1 MKVKRNQS
9 KNHNHKSHKDEKRN
23 AENHNDG
30 KGFLPKDTEEFIK
43 NAKIDNLFLSLYRLP
58 RKKIIKGKV
67 SIEPHGYI
75 ALQKRFQSRGNKN
88 IESILESLHSRME
101 RFAKQFPSGI
111 PPLQYEP
118 ADKLLLG
125 IGALSPYSNIL
136 LMTLHPVYGIPYIPS
151 SSLKG
156 AVRHCWIQ
164 ERHEGNESEALKD
177 ALFVKCF
184 GTGAENE
191 AASAGQLIF
200 FDAFPE
206 DSYTIV
212 LDVQTPHFKDYY
224 ETKGAKQPKDALS
237 PVPIFFPAVT
247 NTKFW
252 IFIGAAEGR
261 LSEDE
266 RSKVREMVEKTLG
279 EYGLGAK
286 TALGYGLGT

>member
-1 MKVKRNQS
+1 M
-9 KNHNHKSHKDEKRN
+9 
-23 AENHNDG
+23 
-30 KGFLPKDTEEFIK
+30 
-43 NAKIDNLFLSLYRLP
+43 P
-58 RKKIIKGKV
+58 RKKITKKGEIA
-67 SIEPHGYI
+67 IEPHGYY
-75 ALQKRFQSRGNKN
+75 ALQKQKRIQSRGKT
-88 IESILESLHSRME
+88 IESILTSLRNRMK
-101 RFAKQFPSGI
+101 RFEEQFPSKI
-111 PPLQYEP
+111 QLKYEP

-191 AASAGQLIF
+191 DAVAGQLVF
-200 FDAFPE
+200 FDAFPAT
-206 DSYTIV
+206 SYTIV
-212 LDVQTPHFKDYY
+212 LDVQTPHFKEYY
-224 ETKGAKQPKDALS
+224 ETKGEKQPTDAIS
-237 PVPIFFPAVT
+237 PVPIFIPAVT
-247 NTKFW
+247 KTKFS

-261 LSEDE
+261 LAEQEISE
-266 RSKVREMVEKTLG
+266 VRKMVSTTLS

-286 TALGYGLGT
+286 TALGYGLGK

>member
-1 MKVKRNQS
+1 
-9 KNHNHKSHKDEKRN
+9 
-23 AENHNDG
+23 
-30 KGFLPKDTEEFIK
+30 
-43 NAKIDNLFLSLYRLP
+43 
-58 RKKIIKGKV
+58 
-67 SIEPHGYI
+67 
-75 ALQKRFQSRGNKN
+75 
-88 IESILESLHSRME
+88 ME
-101 RFAKQFPSGI
+101 RCAQQFPSGI

-191 AASAGQLIF
+191 AAVAGQLIF
-200 FDAFPE
+200 FDAFPAT
-206 DSYTIV
+206 SYTIV

-224 ETKGAKQPKDALS
+224 ETKGERQPTDALS
-237 PVPIFFPAVT
+237 PVPIFIPAVT
-247 NTKFW
+247 GTEFT

-261 LSEDE
+261 LAEQEISE
-266 RSKVREMVEKTLG
+266 VRKMVSTTLS

-286 TALGYGLGT
+286 TALGYGLGK

>member
-1 MKVKRNQS
+1 MTRDQS
-9 KNHNHKSHKDEKRN
+9 NNRNHKSHKDEKRKD
-23 AENHNDG
+23 ENHNDG

-75 ALQKRFQSRGNKN
+75 ALQKEFQSRGKTT
-88 IESILESLHSRME
+88 IETILKSLRNRME
-101 RFAKQFPSGI
+101 RFAQQFPSGI

-164 ERHEGNESEALKD
+164 ERHEGSESEALKD

-191 AASAGQLIF
+191 DAVAGKLIF
-200 FDAFPE
+200 FDAFPAP
-206 DSYTIV
+206 SYTIV
-212 LDVQTPHFKDYY
+212 LDVQTPHFKGYY
-224 ETKGAKQPKDALS
+224 ETKGEEQPTDAIS
-237 PVPIFFPAVT
+237 PVPIFIPAVT
-247 NTKFW
+247 KTKFT
-252 IFIGAAEGR
+252 IFIGSAEG
-261 LSEDE
+261 LLAEQEISE
-266 RSKVREMVEKTLG
+266 VRKMVEKTLS

-286 TALGYGLGT
+286 TALGYGLGK

>member
-1 MKVKRNQS
+1 MTRNQS
-9 KNHNHKSHKDEKRN
+9 NNRNHKSHKDEKRKD
-23 AENHNDG
+23 ENHNVG

-75 ALQKRFQSRGNKN
+75 ALQEELQSHDNKS
-88 IESILESLHSRME
+88 IKAILESLHSRME
-101 RFAKQFPSGI
+101 RFAQQFPSGI

-164 ERHEGNESEALKD
+164 EEYQGNESESLKD

-191 AASAGQLIF
+191 DAVAGQLIF
-200 FDAFPE
+200 FDAFPAT
-206 DSYTIV
+206 SYTIV
-212 LDVQTPHFKDYY
+212 LDVQTPHFKEYY
-224 ETKGAKQPKDALS
+224 ETKGEKQPTDAIS
-237 PVPIFFPAVT
+237 PVPIFIPAVT
-247 NTKFW
+247 KTKFT

-261 LSEDE
+261 LAEQE
-266 RSKVREMVEKTLG
+266 RSQVHEMVEKTLS

-286 TALGYGLGT
+286 TALGYGLGK

>member
-1 MKVKRNQS
+1 MTRNQS
-9 KNHNHKSHKDEKRN
+9 NNRNHKDQKRKDQKRKD
-23 AENHNDG
+23 ENHNDG

-43 NAKIDNLFLSLYRLP
+43 NAEIDNLFLSLYRLP
-58 RKKIIKGKV
+58 RKKITNKGETA
-67 SIEPHGYI
+67 IEPHGYY
-75 ALQKRFQSRGNKN
+75 ALQEEFQSRGNKN
-88 IESILESLHSRME
+88 IESILTSLRKRME
-101 RFAKQFPSGI
+101 RFEEQFPSKI
-111 PPLQYEP
+111 QLKYEP

-164 ERHEGNESEALKD
+164 EEYHGNESEALKD

-184 GTGAENE
+184 GTGAENQ

-224 ETKGAKQPKDALS
+224 ETKGAKQPTDALS

-261 LSEDE
+261 VSEDE